1 MRRRRAGPGPGRC
14 GSSRTAR
21 GTRGCPRPGRPD
33 PEWEGPVSATGP
45 RIWPAWPPTAAAALG
60 AKEENAEALQCQ
72 PSAPKLWLLLSPDHE
87 PLEPDEDRA
96 CQGDLCA
103 SAGILEFLQTPNTTH
118 SVCIHVPTP
127 PGLGSLTFPHLLC
140 LWVPHSLEDCYSLIT
155 DLYNPCN
162 TALTGCG
169 SCPIPRSGM
178 GVGGSHTGPGSSPSG
193 AWRKDQGSDHTAT
206 SKQSGEHHQGAEGRR
221 RKQRS
226 ALPAM
231 RTREHRQR
239 GCCCHQAF
247 AQRTFQPPG

>member
-14 GSSRTAR
+14 GFSRTAR

-33 PEWEGPVSATGP
+33 PEWEGPVSAIGP

-60 AKEENAEALQCQ
+60 AKEENAKALQCQ

-96 CQGDLCA
+96 CQGA

-140 LWVPHSLEDCYSLIT
+140 LWVPHSREDCYSLIT

-162 TALTGCG
+162 TALTGKRDSILRQKAGPQSLHFHCNG
-169 SCPIPRSGM
+169 SMDFTLCP
-178 GVGGSHTGPGSSPSG
+178 
-193 AWRKDQGSDHTAT
+193 
-206 SKQSGEHHQGAEGRR
+206 ELRR
-221 RKQRS
+221 RKCLYNLS
-226 ALPAM
+226 P
-231 RTREHRQR
+231 
-239 GCCCHQAF
+239 
-247 AQRTFQPPG
+247 